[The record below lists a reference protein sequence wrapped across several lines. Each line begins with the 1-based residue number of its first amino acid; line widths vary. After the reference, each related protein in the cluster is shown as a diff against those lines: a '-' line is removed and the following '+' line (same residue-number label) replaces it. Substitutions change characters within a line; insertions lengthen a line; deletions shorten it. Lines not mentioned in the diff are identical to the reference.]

1 MNFYPPPPSLS
12 ISGPLPELVDRLAKA
27 VEAEARYAW
36 ESHDYQL
43 RITDDGR
50 LDAGLEYEPSLLEAE
65 GFRQLVVRYND
76 SFPRAFTLL
85 ASLTPATAAAVWRE
99 RYQPLGRL
107 LVVERHSQPD
117 APGAV
122 CAVYPAGWPVECT
135 STKIAEMVAGSLG
148 GAPHPATLEYD
159 AAAMRLHIVV
169 TLPQYRLEVRA
180 CELYGEPAPKVQV
193 YLKTGQCLGTPDTG
207 PTRRR
212 RPSGGGQT
220 TLLGVADAIHAAE
233 GMVLRHLRAASASAV
248 AAARAAA
255 TPPAPVAK
263 PPAPAAKTPAP
274 EPTVYTPKRKV
285 PEEDP
290 LADVRAK
297 LANARGR

>member
-1 MNFYPPPPSLS
+1 MNFYPPPESLS
-12 ISGPLPELVDRLAKA
+12 ISGPLPELVERLART
-27 VEAEARYAW
+27 VDAEARFAW

-43 RITDDGR
+43 RLTDDGR
-50 LDAGLEYEPSLLEAE
+50 LDAGLEYEPSRLETE

-117 APGAV
+117 APSAV
-122 CAVYPAGWPVECT
+122 CAVYPAGWPVDCT
-135 STKIAEMVAGSLG
+135 VAKIAEMVAGSLG

-159 AAAMRLHIVV
+159 AAAMRLHLVV
-169 TLPQYRLEVRA
+169 NLPQYRLEVRA

-193 YLKTGQCLGTPDTG
+193 YLKNGQCLGTPDTG

-220 TLLGVADAIHAAE
+220 TLLGVADAVHAAE
-233 GMVLRHLRAASASAV
+233 GMVLRHLRAASAAATAAV
-248 AAARAAA
+248 AAAPIIPDPQD
-255 TPPAPVAK
+255 T
-263 PPAPAAKTPAP
+263 
-274 EPTVYTPKRKV
+274 
-285 PEEDP
+285 DP
-290 LADVRAK
+290 LADIRAK
-297 LANARGR
+297 LAGASSAKRRSR